1 MLGAVLQARLG
12 EMKAALGERGVAI
25 TPRRERLL
33 DVLLASDRHPSVSEI
48 HEGVK
53 RYYPGTSLATI
64 YNTIELL
71 KETGQVLEIEFS
83 GASNRYDGRIPKSHP
98 HLVCEVC
105 EKVEDLD
112 IGELKDPFEDISN
125 STGYRI
131 CAAELTITA
140 CVRIVGPSLQF
151 PLRRRTQR
159 RRRKRGDV
167 YLTLV

>member
-1 MLGAVLQARLG
+1 
-12 EMKAALGERGVAI
+12 ALAERGVAI
-25 TPRRERLL
+25 TPRRQRLL
-33 DVLLASDRHPSVSEI
+33 EVLLASDRHPSVSEI

-71 KETGQVLEIEFS
+71 KETDQVLEIEFS

-112 IGELKDPFEDISN
+112 IGELKDPFEDISS

-131 CAAELTITA
+131 
-140 CVRIVGPSLQF
+140 
-151 PLRRRTQR
+151 LRRRVDYYGVCPDCQGNPLDSDSQENGG
-159 RRRKRGDV
+159 KPGK
-167 YLTLV
+167 

>member
-1 MLGAVLQARLG
+1 MLGEVLQARLG
-12 EMKAALGERGVAI
+12 EMKAALAERGVAI
-25 TPRRERLL
+25 TPRRQRLL
-33 DVLLASDRHPSVSEI
+33 EVLLASDRHPSVSEI

-71 KETGQVLEIEFS
+71 KETDQVLEIEFS

-112 IGELKDPFEDISN
+112 IGELKDPFEDISS

-131 CAAELTITA
+131 
-140 CVRIVGPSLQF
+140 
-151 PLRRRTQR
+151 LRRRVDYYGVCPDCQG
-159 RRRKRGDV
+159 KALDSDSQENGGKPGK
-167 YLTLV
+167 